1 MSGKSRGGGIALL
14 LNERWC
20 NNVTVKEK
28 MCTKDVE
35 LLSVS
40 IRPFYLPREFSNVFV
55 TALYIPPDANV
66 QNATDHVQEVVVN
79 LMNNKPDALHIILGD
94 ANHAVDA
101 ISNKLPNYTQY
112 VSCAT
117 RNETL
122 LDPFYCNVKN
132 SYRSV
137 ELPPLMNSDHK
148 MIHMQ
153 PIYKS
158 KLKQVKPKTIMKTS
172 LNSDSEEALNACFES
187 TDWDLF
193 IQDCKVDVNALTDVV
208 TSYILFC
215 YNLHAAKKKVTLFGN
230 NKPWVTTELRQAL
243 VMTHKSYGS
252 ADYAENHKKI
262 CKMIRQAKQAYTEK
276 VEGLFASNDTRDA
289 WRGLKILTGMDK
301 QRKIPAIITTPG
313 SANRLNEFYSRFDVE
328 DMSEVN
334 NNIRVRLS
342 ETAIDESFEL
352 DIDLVKK
359 SLRKVKVRKASGPDG
374 IGGRIIKACQHS
386 LPSEEFDLT
395 MISL

>member
-1 MSGKSRGGGIALL
+1 VPSVTFGNVRSVVNKLENLRVNCRYLFEFREASIIGLVETWLNDNIPDSAVEISGYHLVRSDRTLMSGKSRGGGIALL

-55 TALYIPPDANV
+55 TALYIPPDAHV

-208 TSYILFC
+208 
-215 YNLHAAKKKVTLFGN
+215 G
-230 NKPWVTTELRQAL
+230 
-243 VMTHKSYGS
+243 
-252 ADYAENHKKI
+252 
-262 CKMIRQAKQAYTEK
+262 
-276 VEGLFASNDTRDA
+276 
-289 WRGLKILTGMDK
+289 
-301 QRKIPAIITTPG
+301 
-313 SANRLNEFYSRFDVE
+313 
-328 DMSEVN
+328 
-334 NNIRVRLS
+334 
-342 ETAIDESFEL
+342 
-352 DIDLVKK
+352 
-359 SLRKVKVRKASGPDG
+359 
-374 IGGRIIKACQHS
+374 
-386 LPSEEFDLT
+386 
-395 MISL
+395 